1 MMGGYGMMG
10 GMGWFGMLLW
20 GVFLIL
26 MVALVLWVVF
36 SLARPQPRPSE
47 PDAQE
52 ILRQRFA
59 RGEINREEFDQARTA
74 LR

>member
-10 GMGWFGMLLW
+10 GMDWFGMLLS

-26 MVALVLWVVF
+26 MVALMLWVVF
-36 SLARPQPRPSE
+36 NLARLQARPSTA
-47 PDAQE
+47 DAQE

-59 RGEINREEFDQARTA
+59 RGEINREEFEQARTT